1 MTCGLL
7 QIEEK
12 KDDVVGMISFKGKKA
27 EMCRLQH
34 IKGHAPVFQ
43 TKIDGLTWS
52 DKCFTLDELERQWK
66 AKNK

>member
-1 MTCGLL
+1 MMTCGLL

-43 TKIDGLTWS
+43 TKIDGLT
-52 DKCFTLDELERQWK
+52 
-66 AKNK
+66 

>member
-1 MTCGLL
+1 MMTCGLL

-34 IKGHAPVFQ
+34 IKGPA
-43 TKIDGLTWS
+43 L
-52 DKCFTLDELERQWK
+52 CFKPRLMD
-66 AKNK
+66 